1 MQICLKIG
9 HPQFRISSFSP
20 VNCNIGIHHISGQ
33 SQINVMLMLQFIN
46 CIHIPLISPNIH
58 INWFVLIVSS
68 PNPPKLITRQKN
80 KCDHTF
86 FQKIKQKSPKY
97 IPHTSSMDRKYLLR
111 RANSAY
117 SRPHPSRPIRAW
129 HGVTHWCSNDHD
141 HLGRLHVARD
151 FESMSKGGT
160 EFCRSCSQ
168 KSSTCLTKGKCRH
181 RNGLQNWHELMS

>member
-86 FQKIKQKSPKY
+86 FRKLNKNHQSISP
-97 IPHTSSMDRKYLLR
+97 IPVVWIEISTPTCQLGLLQAASISPDPSLTRSNPLVLERSWPFGSPAR
-111 RANSAY
+111 R
-117 SRPHPSRPIRAW
+117 
-129 HGVTHWCSNDHD
+129 
-141 HLGRLHVARD
+141 
-151 FESMSKGGT
+151 
-160 EFCRSCSQ
+160 
-168 KSSTCLTKGKCRH
+168 
-181 RNGLQNWHELMS
+181 